1 MRPLLPAPLTAQAFA
16 PFGTVIEWPQH
27 ASANTINAGTS
38 LRTDLLTDLALTADG
53 GRPCLALFRAA
64 ARRFPLPL
72 LQVER
77 HRLGAQIFIPL
88 GHVRFVVV
96 VAAPQASPV
105 AAALQAFVSNG
116 SQGVCL
122 APGTWHHAL
131 LAIDAGDFAVIERS
145 APTLD
150 CDVVRLAADSLQA
163 LQLQLA

>member
-16 PFGTVIEWPQH
+16 PFGTVIEWPQD
-27 ASANTINAGTS
+27 ASAHTINAGTS
-38 LRTDLLTDLALTADG
+38 LRTDLLADLALTADG

-88 GHVRFVVV
+88 GHVRYVVV

-105 AAALQAFVSNG
+105 DAALQAFFSNG

-145 APTLD
+145 APTRD
-150 CDVVRLAADSLQA
+150 CDVVQLAADPLQA

>member
-1 MRPLLPAPLTAQAFA
+1 MRVLRPVPLTAPLFA
-16 PFGTVIEWPQH
+16 PFGTVIEWPEH
-27 ASANTINAGTS
+27 ATARAINSGTS
-38 LRTDLLTDLALTADG
+38 LRTDLLPDLSLAADG

-122 APGTWHHAL
+122 APDTWHHAL

-145 APTLD
+145 APT
-150 CDVVRLAADSLQA
+150 CDVVQLAADPLQA
-163 LQLQLA
+163 LQLQLG

>member
-1 MRPLLPAPLTAQAFA
+1 MRVLRPVPLTAPVFA
-16 PFGTVIEWPQH
+16 PFGTVIEWPEQ
-27 ASANTINAGTS
+27 ATARAINSGTS
-38 LRTDLLTDLALTADG
+38 LRTDLLPDLSLAADG

-88 GHVRFVVV
+88 GHVRYVVV

-150 CDVVRLAADSLQA
+150 CDVVQLAVDPLQA